1 VNREIMPAER
11 SRAGSARLPRA
22 LHPMAWWIWAI
33 GLATAAS
40 RTTNPL
46 LLLMIL
52 AVAGYVVAAR
62 RTDAPWAR
70 AFHYYLGLGL
80 SVIAIRIVFR
90 SLLGADDDPSA
101 HVLMHLPQIPLPHW
115 VAGVRL
121 GGPVTLEGT
130 LAAAYDGL
138 RLATL
143 LCCIGAANALA
154 NPKRALR
161 VLPGALYELG
171 VAVIVSV
178 TVAPQLI
185 ESAQR
190 VRRARRLRGGG
201 GREGLRMLHT
211 VALPVLQDALDRS
224 LRLAAAM
231 DSRGYGRRAG
241 SSASARRATAVLLIG
256 GLMALCF
263 GAYGL
268 LDGSGSAAFALPA
281 LAVGAALCCAGLAVG
296 SRRVHV
302 TNYRPDPWRTPE
314 WLVAGCGL
322 ASGVIMV
329 LAGHYDPAEL
339 NPSLSPLAWPNLPF
353 VALVG
358 ILLGAVAAFA
368 APPVPRALRA
378 AAPDPRPQ
386 PAPRAPAGVAS

>member
-1 VNREIMPAER
+1 MTLTT
-11 SRAGSARLPRA
+11 SRAGRLPRA
-22 LHPMAWWIWAI
+22 LHPMAWWVWAL

-62 RTDAPWAR
+62 RTQAPWAR
-70 AFHYYLGLGL
+70 AFHYYLTLGL
-80 SVIAIRIVFR
+80 VVIAIRIVFR
-90 SLLGADDDPSA
+90 SLLGTDDDPSA
-101 HVLMHLPQIPLPHW
+101 HVLLRLPEIPLPHW
-115 VAGVRL
+115 AAGVQL

-171 VAVIVSV
+171 MAVVVSV

-201 GREGLRMLHT
+201 RDGLRMIHT
-211 VALPVLQDALDRS
+211 VGLPVLQDALDRC
-224 LRLAAAM
+224 LYLAAAM
-231 DSRGYGRRAG
+231 DSRGYGRRG
-241 SSASARRATAVLLIG
+241 DISARARRGTAMLLIG
-256 GLMALCF
+256 GLMALCV
-263 GAYGL
+263 AVYSL
-268 LDGSGSAAFALPA
+268 LDGSSSAALSWPA
-281 LAVGAALCCAGLAVG
+281 LAIGVALCSAGLALG
-296 SRRVHV
+296 GRRVRV
-302 TNYRPDPWRTPE
+302 STYRPDPWRAPE
-314 WLVAGCGL
+314 WTVAGCGV
-322 ASGVIMV
+322 ASAIILV
-329 LAGHYDPAEL
+329 LAGNYDAANL
-339 NPSLSPLAWPNLPF
+339 NPSLSPLAWPSLP
-353 VALVG
+353 LVPLLG
-358 ILLGAVAAFA
+358 ILLGAAAAVA
-368 APPVPRALRA
+368 APPVPTSGTGPVAVI
-378 AAPDPRPQ
+378 PRE
-386 PAPRAPAGVAS
+386 PAGATA

>member
-1 VNREIMPAER
+1 MATER
-11 SRAGSARLPRA
+11 TSARLPRA
-22 LHPMAWWIWAI
+22 LHPMAWWVWAI

-46 LLLMIL
+46 LLLTIL

-90 SLLGADDDPSA
+90 ALLGADDDPSA
-101 HVLMHLPQIPLPHW
+101 HVLVRLPQIPLPQW
-115 VAGVRL
+115 AAGVQL

-143 LCCIGAANALA
+143 LCCVGAANALA

-171 VAVIVSV
+171 MAVVVSV

-211 VALPVLQDALDRS
+211 VALPVLQDALERS
-224 LRLAAAM
+224 LRLAASM

-241 SSASARRATAVLLIG
+241 VSASARRTTAGLLIG
-256 GLMALCF
+256 GLMALCL

-268 LDGSGSAAFALPA
+268 LDGTASAALGLPA
-281 LAVGAALCCAGLAVG
+281 LVVGAILCCAGLAVG

-302 TNYRPDPWRTPE
+302 TNYRPDPWRGPE
-314 WLVAGCGL
+314 WLVAGCGI
-322 ASGVIMV
+322 ATAVVMV
-329 LAGHYDPAEL
+329 LGGRYDTADL
-339 NPSLSPLAWPNLPF
+339 NPSLSPLAWPNLPL
-353 VALVG
+353 VALGG
-358 ILLGAVAAFA
+358 ILLAAVAAFA
-368 APPVPRALRA
+368 APPVPRPVSV
-378 AAPDPRPQ
+378 APPGPRPE
-386 PAPRAPAGVAS
+386 PVPRATAGMAS

>member
-1 VNREIMPAER
+1 MAAER
-11 SRAGSARLPRA
+11 AGARLPRA
-22 LHPMAWWIWAI
+22 LHPMAWWIWAV

-46 LLLMIL
+46 LLLTIL

-70 AFHYYLGLGL
+70 AFHYYLGLGV
-80 SVIAIRIVFR
+80 SVIAIRVVFR

-101 HVLMHLPQIPLPHW
+101 HVLVRLPQIPLPHW
-115 VAGVRL
+115 AAGVQL
-121 GGPVTLEGT
+121 GGAVTLEGT

-171 VAVIVSV
+171 VAVVVSV

-241 SSASARRATAVLLIG
+241 VRPSARRATGALLVG
-256 GLMALCF
+256 GLMALCV

-268 LDGSGSAAFALPA
+268 LDGSGSAAFGLPV
-281 LAVGAALCCAGLAVG
+281 LGIGTALCGAGLAVG
-296 SRRVHV
+296 SRRVRV
-302 TNYRPDPWRTPE
+302 SNYRPDPWRAPE
-314 WLVAGCGL
+314 WLVAGCGT
-322 ASGVIMV
+322 ASGVVMV
-329 LAGHYDPAEL
+329 LSGRYDTADL
-339 NPSLSPLAWPNLPF
+339 NPSLSPLTWPGLPL
-353 VALVG
+353 VALAGV
-358 ILLGAVAAFA
+358 LLGAVAAFA
-368 APPVPRALRA
+368 APPVPR
-378 AAPDPRPQ
+378 PRREARPG
-386 PAPRAPAGVAS
+386 PLVESVPRTTVGVAS